1 MTIQAG
7 AKKIRPT
14 PIPHCAIESAY
25 DTHQYDYSNWLKL
38 TPGSS
43 YPEGDFSN
51 LDNDL
56 PINIF

>member
-7 AKKIRPT
+7 GKNIRPT
-14 PIPHCAIESAY
+14 LIPHCAIESAH
-25 DTHQYDYSNWLKL
+25 DTHKYDHLNRLNL
-38 TPGSS
+38 EPGFS

-56 PINIF
+56 PITIY